1 MKITKILAI
10 FLLFLAVGL
19 AILAWTLGRQPERS
33 IAPTSTSIS
42 TANQSKDSQAVTP
55 PEKMYE
61 VVAANKSIAAGKK
74 LTTDDLKIIQ
84 LPVAVAETFSTVDEV
99 LGRTAIVALQVD
111 APVFDQ
117 QLLEGLALQLEPGQR
132 AVSIAVKEPM
142 AAGHHVRPGD
152 FVDVFVTLDA
162 ADKSLGVDTQTRL
175 LLARSRV
182 LAYGSNTVESP
193 PPTTAQKQAKEQGS
207 SGVQRSAPSDEQR
220 QRPQAINTAVLAV
233 QLDEV
238 QRLAL
243 AEKYGF
249 LNLALRH
256 PDDLS
261 VPDPALFAVLPTALR
276 PLHPGSSTSK
286 LDGVDRAYAG
296 LKMKDLAD
304 GGAKVQ
310 VPQQSKNQQRVRGT
324 PKATES
330 SRRSVEV
337 LSGTEV
343 KTVRY

>member
-10 FLLFLAVGL
+10 FLLLLAVGL
-19 AILAWTLGRQPERS
+19 AILAWALGRQPARTV
-33 IAPTSTSIS
+33 APVVTSNTPTETSAEEQQS
-42 TANQSKDSQAVTP
+42 THSAK
-55 PEKMYE
+55 KLYE
-61 VVAANKSIAAGKK
+61 VVAVNKSIAAGQR
-74 LTTDDLKIIQ
+74 LTANDLKIIQ
-84 LPVAVAETFSTVDEV
+84 IPMEIAETFSAVDEV
-99 LGRTAIVALQVD
+99 QGRTAIVTLQPD
-111 APVFDQ
+111 TPVFDQ
-117 QLLEGLALQLEPGQR
+117 QLLEGLALQLEHGQR

-175 LLARSRV
+175 LLARARV
-182 LAYGSNTVESP
+182 LAYGASTVEAP
-193 PPTTAQKQAKEQGS
+193 PPTAAQKRTQEQGGS
-207 SGVQRSAPSDEQR
+207 NVQRAGEEQR

-261 VPDPALFAVLPTALR
+261 VPDASLFAALPTALR
-276 PLHPGSSTSK
+276 PLRANSVTTV
-286 LDGVDRAYAG
+286 LDSADRAYAG

-304 GGAKVQ
+304 GGAKAQ
-310 VPQQSKNQQRVRGT
+310 PPLSKTAVHR
-324 PKATES
+324 
-330 SRRSVEV
+330 SRAQKTVTTSPARTVEV